1 MTNGTNAWWRVDPV
15 RLFHLVELRAWNA
28 PTVFFAASFDQHCP
42 EHKHVGWDVPFDSSG
57 INANAG
63 ARGDSLEAV
72 SYSCRWCCRG
82 VLVRAYARGVLR
94 FGRSM
99 SGYGFSKRPA
109 SREDN
114 QRHPL
119 QCPTHNKPRTS
130 PPCVSGTLSLGPS
143 ARLALHRNSS
153 PEVRLEYRWS
163 SPNHREMAPATLE
176 PSVTQEVGSLGGVRW

>member
-1 MTNGTNAWWRVDPV
+1 MLPRSSLRRHSTNIAQSTSTLDGMFLSI
-15 RLFHLVELRAWNA
+15 RL
-28 PTVFFAASFDQHCP
+28 C
-42 EHKHVGWDVPFDSSG
+42 

-176 PSVTQEVGSLGGVRW
+176 PSVTQEVGSLGGVRWIGANSIHRLLPSSHRHVSL